1 MCAAERHADD
11 SGDTRPTVLVVD
23 DDALNVDLLTVYLEE
38 EGYNVSAAFSGS
50 AARTWWQGRRPT

>member
-1 MCAAERHADD
+1 VNYECKIRGERVQAMCAAERHADD

-38 EGYNVSAAFSGS
+38 EG
-50 AARTWWQGRRPT
+50 